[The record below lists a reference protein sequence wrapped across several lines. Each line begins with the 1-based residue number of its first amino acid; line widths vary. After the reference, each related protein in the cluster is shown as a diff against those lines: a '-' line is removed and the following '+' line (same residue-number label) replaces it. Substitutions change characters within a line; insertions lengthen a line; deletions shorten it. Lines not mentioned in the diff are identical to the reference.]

1 MATRNIV
8 GNVPEPHELYGRE
21 GLIDHLWRQ
30 LHANNVLLMAPRRF
44 GKTGVMRHVLQKPRD
59 GYLPV
64 YLDLEDIDSPSE
76 FVWRL
81 TRELLAQDVLRSV
94 LSNARRLPK
103 ALRGWFADTFDEIEF
118 DGAKVKFKE
127 EVEEGWR
134 ETGGRLLVE
143 MEKAAPTV
151 IFVLDELPTML
162 DNIRR
167 KGGDEEAREFL
178 AWFRNVRLQQ
188 KDRLRRYRFILAGST
203 SIDAILRR
211 LNSLD
216 KLNDFERLYVEP
228 ISQND
233 AQRLASDLAASLD
246 VAWSGELSERMAEL
260 IGPAVPYFI
269 HLLFSQVAQSPAEQR
284 RSLTEDQ
291 LSQVYN
297 RRVLGPSCKHYFDHY
312 RGRLRR
318 YGPRGE
324 RAALAMLRAVAE
336 SEHARVPASELYDVY
351 RKTRKKG
358 ACEQEF
364 NELMADLECDWYLV
378 LDVHTNEYA
387 FMLPVMKDWW
397 SRWYPMARLKKPKRS
412 K

>member
-1 MATRNIV
+1 VATRNIV
-8 GNVPEPHELYGRE
+8 GNVPEPDELYGRDR
-21 GLIDHLWRQ
+21 LIEHLWRQ
-30 LHANNVLLMAPRRF
+30 LTANNVLLMAPRRF
-44 GKTGVMRHVLQKPRD
+44 GKTGVMRHILQRPRE
-59 GYLPV
+59 GHLPV
-64 YLDLEDIDSPSE
+64 YLDLEDIDSPGE

-81 TRELLAQDVLRSV
+81 TRELLAQDSLRTA
-94 LSNARRLPK
+94 LAKARRLPQVVRRW
-103 ALRGWFADTFDEIEF
+103 LADTFDEIEF
-118 DGAKVKFKE
+118 EGAKVKFKE
-127 EVEEGWR
+127 EVAEGWR
-134 ETGGRLLVE
+134 ETAGRLLVE
-143 MEKAAPTV
+143 MEKAVPTV
-151 IFVLDELPTML
+151 VFVLDELPTML

-167 KGGDEEAREFL
+167 KGGDELARDFL

-203 SIDAILRR
+203 SIDAMLRR
-211 LNSLD
+211 LNALD

-228 ISQND
+228 ISQVD
-233 AQRLASDLAASLD
+233 AQRLSSDLAASLGVGWND
-246 VAWSGELSERMAEL
+246 ALFRRMLDL

-269 HLLFSQVAQSPAEQR
+269 HLLFSQLAQLPAEGR
-284 RSLTEDQ
+284 GSLTEDQ
-291 LSQVYN
+291 LAAVYN
-297 RRVLGPSCKHYFDHY
+297 RRVLGPSCKHYFEHY
-312 RGRLRR
+312 RRRLRR

-336 SEHARVPASELYDVY
+336 SEQGRVPASELYDVY

-397 SRWYPMARLKKPKRS
+397 LRWYATARLKKPKRS